1 LGCDLDISIGGLIS
15 IYVNMLEHEHELEKE
30 VAHLELRRDNN
41 VWHHYLLG
49 RRVKSGDELE
59 LRLSGDRWLRGRYE
73 WNGNAVV
80 WPAFRILL
88 EGKVSQT
95 SERKLTGAL
104 PLPPNAWL
112 RWPAPR

>member
-1 LGCDLDISIGGLIS
+1 
-15 IYVNMLEHEHELEKE
+15 MQEPEQEQEKE
-30 VAHLELRRDNN
+30 VAHLELRREGDA
-41 VWHHYLLG
+41 WHHYLLG

-73 WNGNAVV
+73 WNRNVVV

-88 EGKVSQT
+88 EGKVSLT